1 MAPRGPRP
9 IRFLDNSGRPVLV
22 GLNLPRATWRD
33 LYQRMLSA
41 SWPVFFAWT
50 TAYYALIHVVFAALY
65 VAQPGSI
72 TNAPNGDFVD
82 AYFFSVQTMM
92 TIGYGAMAPAT
103 LWANVLVT
111 IEAFFGMITTALMTG
126 LVFAR
131 FARPTA
137 NVLFSDVLCVSTH
150 DGHPTLLMR
159 CANARGNRIVEASL
173 SVTLATSIKTKEGET
188 FRRVKDVALVRPK
201 NSMFFVSWT
210 AMHRIDE
217 TSPLFGETAESL
229 AEKGAELLFVLT
241 GIDEDLGA
249 TVHARRAYGAHQM
262 RFGER
267 FVDIITQTPGPDGLR
282 VIDYGRFHETQPAGD
297 G

>member
-1 MAPRGPRP
+1 MAPRRPRP
-9 IRFLDNSGRPVLV
+9 VRFLDNRGRPALL

-41 SWPVFFAWT
+41 SWPVFFGWA
-50 TAYYALIHVVFAALY
+50 TAYYLLVHVVFAALY
-65 VAQPGSI
+65 SLEEGSI
-72 TNAPNGDFVD
+72 ANAPHGDFFD

-92 TIGYGAMAPAT
+92 TIGYGAMGPAT
-103 LWANVLVT
+103 VWANVLVT
-111 IEAFFGMITTALMTG
+111 VEAYWGMLTTAILTG

-137 NVLFSDVLCVSTH
+137 NVLFSDVVCVSKH

-173 SVTLATSIKTKEGET
+173 SVTLATTVKTKEGET
-188 FRRVKDVALVRPK
+188 FRRIRDVALVRPK

-217 TSPLFGETAESL
+217 HSPLHGETAESL
-229 AEKGAELLFVLT
+229 AEKNAELLFVLT

-249 TVHARRAYGAHQM
+249 TVHARRAYGAEEM
-262 RFGER
+262 RFGQR
-267 FVDIITQTPGPDGLR
+267 FVDVLSTVAGSEGLR
-282 VIDYGRFHETQPAGD
+282 VIDYARFHETQPAEEG
-297 G
+297 